1 MIDSGHETEQPYED
15 GRGRDQP
22 APSRQGVT
30 AVVKWFN
37 ALKGFGF
44 VQLEDGSPD
53 AFLHISVLSAAGRQ
67 ELPDGAAIVCDITEG
82 PRGLQVAS
90 ITRIESLPD
99 ARPPA
104 PDPDEPGPS
113 VDGTVKFYNQIKGFG
128 FVIPD
133 DGGKDVFISARTLQL
148 VGLTTLEANQRVRLT
163 TRMGHKGPMAQSLEI
178 L

>member
-15 GRGRDQP
+15 GRGSDQP

-53 AFLHISVLSAAGRQ
+53 AFLHISVLAAAGRQ
-67 ELPDGAAIVCDITEG
+67 ELPDGTTIVCDITEG

-90 ITRIESLPD
+90 ITRFESLPD
-99 ARPPA
+99 ARAPA
-104 PDPDEPGPS
+104 PSPEEPGPS